1 MLFETGISLLWGIVG
16 LAIKAT
22 IALLILFRML
32 AYANRKNGV
41 SISDMLKKLDEDPR
55 AVGEYYGRRL
65 IAAAIVVMGVS
76 LGSL

>member
-1 MLFETGISLLWGIVG
+1 MFIETGISFLWGVFG
-16 LAIKAT
+16 LAVKAT

-32 AYANRKNGV
+32 RYANEKNGV
-41 SISDMLKKLDEDPR
+41 KIGDMLKKLDEDPR

-65 IAAAIVVMGVS
+65 IAAALVVMGVS